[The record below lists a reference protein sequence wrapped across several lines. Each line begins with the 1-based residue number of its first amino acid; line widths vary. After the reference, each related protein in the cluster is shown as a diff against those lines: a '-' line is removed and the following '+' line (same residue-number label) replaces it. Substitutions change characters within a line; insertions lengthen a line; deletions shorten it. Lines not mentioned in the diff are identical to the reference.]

1 MDSTIILF
9 GITYILATIALAFA
23 VYACMSYKE
32 IEKELNDTKKRQ
44 SMSAWNYYHDKAKE
58 KPVKKNPNTPFNNI

>member
-1 MDSTIILF
+1 
-9 GITYILATIALAFA
+9 
-23 VYACMSYKE
+23 MSYKE